1 MKREKLTI
9 GRIDKIDLPDIDIVG
24 LEAKVD
30 TGAYTSALHCHHI
43 QTLARDGVEGISFK
57 LLDPSHPEYND
68 HEYFFENFSRK
79 KIKSSSGHA
88 EWRYIVKTSVVLFG
102 RKFKTE
108 FSLADREQMKFPV
121 LLGRKFLRGRFVV
134 DVSEENLSY
143 HKKTLSS

>member
-1 MKREKLTI
+1 MKKEKLII
-9 GRIDKIDLPDIDIVG
+9 GRIDKVDLPDTGIFG
-24 LEAKVD
+24 LDAKVD

-43 QTLARDGVEGISFK
+43 QTQTKNGVEGVSFK

-68 HEYFFENFSRK
+68 HEYFFENFARK

-108 FSLADREQMKFPV
+108 FSLTDREQMKFPV

-134 DVSEENLSY
+134 DVSEENLS
-143 HKKTLSS
+143 HQQKTLNL